1 MAKTISEA
9 FDIFHQRLTPNTT
22 EANAAARHRASIENC
37 LKTNHKMTHFF
48 KTGSNGNGTSISG
61 YSDTDYFAVLPTDQ
75 FTTDSYYSLTKV
87 KDTLDTRFPRTGVR
101 ISTPAIV
108 VPFGQYRW
116 EDIEV
121 TPADYVKKENGY
133 DIYEIADGNRGWMK
147 ASPDAHNAYVRT
159 VNTKLSNKVKPL
171 IRFMKAW
178 KYHRDVPINSFFL
191 ELRTT
196 KFASG
201 ENSIVYSIDIKN
213 LIKNMLDSKLA
224 SIQDPMGVSGLIA
237 PCKTNTYK
245 QDALTKLE
253 TAYNRAVKAYELEQA
268 GKIQDAFAMWNTFF
282 NGKFPAY
289 S

>member
-1 MAKTISEA
+1 MARTISEA
-9 FDIFHQRLTPNTT
+9 FNIFHQRLTPNTT
-22 EANAAARHRASIENC
+22 EANAAASHRASIENC

-61 YSDTDYFAVLPTDQ
+61 YSDTDYFAVLLTDQ
-75 FTTDSYYSLTKV
+75 FTTDSYYSLTKF

-108 VPFGQYRW
+108 VPFGQSRW

-121 TPADYVKKENGY
+121 TPTDYIKKENGY

-147 ASPDAHNAYVRT
+147 ASPDAHNAYVGA

-178 KYHRDVPINSFFL
+178 KYYRAVPINSFFL

-196 KFASG
+196 EFASG
-201 ENSIVYSIDIKN
+201 ESSIVYSIDIKN
-213 LIKNMLDSKLA
+213 LLKNMLDSKLA

-237 PCKTNTYK
+237 PCKTDAYK
-245 QDALTKLE
+245 RDALTKLE

>member
-1 MAKTISEA
+1 M
-9 FDIFHQRLTPNTT
+9 
-22 EANAAARHRASIENC
+22 
-37 LKTNHKMTHFF
+37 
-48 KTGSNGNGTSISG
+48 
-61 YSDTDYFAVLPTDQ
+61 
-75 FTTDSYYSLTKV
+75 
-87 KDTLDTRFPRTGVR
+87 
-101 ISTPAIV
+101 PAIV
-108 VPFGQYRW
+108 VPFGQSRW

-121 TPADYVKKENGY
+121 TPAHYVKMENGY
-133 DIYEIADGNRGWMK
+133 GIYEISDGNRGWIK
-147 ASPDAHNAYVRT
+147 ASPDAHNAYVRA
-159 VNTKLSNKVKPL
+159 VNSKLSNKVKPL

-178 KYHRDVPINSFFL
+178 KYYRDAPINSFFL

-201 ENSIVYSIDIKN
+201 EDSIVYSIDIKN
-213 LIKNMLDSKLA
+213 LLKNMLDSKLA
-224 SIQDPMGVSGLIA
+224 SIQDPMGLSGLIA
-237 PCKTNTYK
+237 PCKTNAYK

>member
-22 EANAAARHRASIENC
+22 EANASVSHRASLESC
-37 LKTNHKMTHFF
+37 LKTNHKMTNFF

-61 YSDTDYFAVLPTDQ
+61 HSDTDYFAVLPADQ
-75 FTTDSYYSLTKV
+75 LTTDSYYSLTKV
-87 KDTLDTRFPRTGVR
+87 KESLDTRFPKTGVR

-108 VPFGQYRW
+108 VPFGSERW

-133 DIYEIADGNRGWMK
+133 DVYDIADGNRGWMK
-147 ASPDAHNAYVRT
+147 ASPDAHNAYVRS
-159 VNTKLSNKVKPL
+159 VNTKLLNKVKPL
-171 IRFMKAW
+171 IRFIKAW
-178 KYHRDVPINSFFL
+178 KYYRDVPINSFFL

-196 KFASG
+196 KYASG
-201 ENSIVYSIDIKN
+201 ESSIVYSIDIKN
-213 LIKNMLDSKLA
+213 LLKNMLDSKIA

-237 PCKTNTYK
+237 PCKTDAYK

-268 GKIQDAFAMWNTFF
+268 GKIQEAFAMWNTFF
-282 NGKFPAY
+282 NGKFQAY

>member
-22 EANAAARHRASIENC
+22 EENATASHRESIENC
-37 LKTNHKMTHFF
+37 LKPNHKMTHFF

-61 YSDTDYFAVLPTDQ
+61 YSDTDYFAVLPTEQ

-87 KDTLDTRFPRTGVR
+87 KETLDTRFPRTGVR
-101 ISTPAIV
+101 ISSPAV
-108 VPFGQYRW
+108 VIPFGQSRW

-121 TPADYVKKENGY
+121 TPADYVETANGY

-147 ASPDAHNAYVRT
+147 ASPDAHNAYVRA

-178 KYHRDVPINSFFL
+178 KYYRNVPINSFFL

-196 KFASG
+196 KFASD
-201 ENSIVYSIDIKN
+201 ESSIIYSIDIKN
-213 LIKNMLDSKLA
+213 LLKNMLNSELA
-224 SIQDPMGVSGLIA
+224 SIQDPTGVSGLIA
-237 PCKTNTYK
+237 PCKTDAYK

-253 TAYNRAVKAYELEQA
+253 TAYNRAVKANELEQA
-268 GKIQDAFAMWNTFF
+268 GKIQDAFAMWDTFF